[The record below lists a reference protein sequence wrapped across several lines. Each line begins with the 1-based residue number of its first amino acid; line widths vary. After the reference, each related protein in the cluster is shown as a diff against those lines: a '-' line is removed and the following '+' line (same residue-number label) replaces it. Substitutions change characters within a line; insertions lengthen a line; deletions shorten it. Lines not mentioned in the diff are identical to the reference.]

1 MNANPLIYVGV
12 VVCTVGGFVL
22 GFAYAIQTLVK
33 KITDVVL
40 SILPVNI
47 PIITDRIANNIADII
62 LKAIGGG
69 SVSDY
74 YTGGLILLF
83 GGIVL
88 VLYGD
93 IKSK

>member
-47 PIITDRIANNIADII
+47 PIITDRIANY
-62 LKAIGGG
+62 LKGYWWGKCFR
-69 SVSDY
+69 
-74 YTGGLILLF
+74 LLHWMIDLTF
-83 GGIVL
+83 WWNCSCV
-88 VLYGD
+88 VRRH
-93 IKSK
+93 